1 MKIRGVGYLM
11 ESDSWL
17 SFLLFVM
24 LVLGGGYFA
33 GIEISYAS
41 ANKIRLKNYAENGD
55 HRAKKALYII
65 DNFDKALTT
74 LLIGNNLM
82 HIGCAALATLI
93 ATKLWGVG
101 SIKYTTIA
109 VAIIVF
115 LISEMIPKSYAK
127 SHAEQFALAVS
138 GSMCFLMKL
147 LTPISMIF
155 TMVNKFVSRFFKEN
169 KEPTVTEDELYDIIE
184 NITENGSLTEEKG
197 ELIYSALEFDDINV
211 QEVFTPRV
219 DVVAID
225 ADASYSEILDIIR
238 SNKYSRY
245 PVYRETIDN
254 IIGILSIRKFLKNYL
269 KIGDAI
275 KLEELVD
282 EPHFVYRKTRIDE
295 VLRDISN
302 KRVHMSIVTDDY
314 GGTMGIVTAEDILE
328 ELVGEIWDEDDV
340 ITEDFIAIGGNR
352 FEVNGNLSVEDI
364 FEQMKFT
371 NYDED
376 DIAGK
381 TMSSWVLEHF
391 NYIPKEGS
399 EFRYKN
405 LHISV
410 KDYAQ
415 QRIARLLIKEEN
427 EVDSEVKAG

>member
-1 MKIRGVGYLM
+1 M

-17 SFLLFVM
+17 SYLLFVM

-55 HRAKKALYII
+55 PRAKKALYIL
-65 DNFDKALTT
+65 DNFEKALTT
-74 LLIGNNLM
+74 LLIGNNIM
-82 HIGCAALATLI
+82 HIGCAAIATLI
-93 ATKLWGVG
+93 ATRLWGVN

-109 VAIIVF
+109 VTIIVF

-147 LTPISMIF
+147 LTPITIIF
-155 TMVNKFVSRFFKEN
+155 TLLNKFVSMFFKEN

-184 NITENGSLTEEKG
+184 NITENGSLAEEKG
-197 ELIYSALEFDDINV
+197 DLIYSALEFDDITV
-211 QEVFTPRV
+211 QEVLVPRV

-225 ADASYSEILDIIR
+225 ADTSYSEILNIIR
-238 SNKYSRY
+238 SNKFSRY

-254 IIGILSIRKFLKNYL
+254 IIGVLSIRKFLKNYL
-269 KIGDAI
+269 KVGDAI
-275 KLEELVD
+275 KLEELLD
-282 EPHFVYRKTRIDE
+282 EPYFVYRKTRIDE
-295 VLRDISN
+295 LLRVISN
-302 KRVHMSIVTDDY
+302 KKVHMSIVTDDY

-352 FEVNGNLSVEDI
+352 FEVNGNISVEDI

-371 NYDED
+371 NYDVAE
-376 DIAGK
+376 ITGK
-381 TMSSWVLEHF
+381 TMSSWVLENF
-391 NYIPKEGS
+391 NYIPQEGS
-399 EFRYKN
+399 KFHYKN

-410 KDYAQ
+410 KDYAH
-415 QRIARLLIKEEN
+415 QRIERLLIKMESEES
-427 EVDSEVKAG
+427 SEVKAG